1 MCQMSKICINVLNR
15 ALFVPWWNEVWISC
29 CPTSCFHA
37 FPILNAR
44 LSSELLSVLCL
55 GGWKQNRFIETDLV
69 PSFLRFTRQF
79 LSPQILLCR
88 FFRLTKVQAWL
99 ISLCDRCVGDSSAI
113 IIETQPPLSRIAASL
128 SFMNVH
134 GGEKQ
139 IIIVSMDLSVLF
151 LWICSCI
158 VLWICMCIV
167 LWICLYI
174 PPPPLPF

>member
-1 MCQMSKICINVLNR
+1 MTPDGTKSEYLVVQRLVFTHSPSSTPGCAQNCCLCC
-15 ALFVPWWNEVWISC
+15 VW
-29 CPTSCFHA
+29 
-37 FPILNAR
+37 
-44 LSSELLSVLCL
+44 
-55 GGWKQNRFIETDLV
+55 GGGGQNRFIETDLV
-69 PSFLRFTRQF
+69 SSFLRFTRQF

-139 IIIVSMDLSVLF
+139 IIIVCMDLSVLF

-158 VLWICMCIV
+158 VLWICSCIV

>member
-1 MCQMSKICINVLNR
+1 MSKICIHLFNR
-15 ALFVPWWNEVWISC
+15 ALFVPWWTEVWISC

-99 ISLCDRCVGDSSAI
+99 ISLCDRCVDDSSAI

-139 IIIVSMDLSVLF
+139 IIIVSKDLSVRF
-151 LWICSCI
+151 LWICS
-158 VLWICMCIV
+158 CIV